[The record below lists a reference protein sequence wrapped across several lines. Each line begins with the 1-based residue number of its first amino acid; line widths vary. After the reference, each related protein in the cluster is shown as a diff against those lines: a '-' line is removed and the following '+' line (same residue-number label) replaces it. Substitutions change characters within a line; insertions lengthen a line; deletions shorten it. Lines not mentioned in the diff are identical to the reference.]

1 MLLGYLPRNPLK
13 WEDGRDRDTPDEYNP
28 SSPKENIDQ
37 LSILSYDEDEKQL
50 LKNDDLIIT
59 CNLQLEI
66 ARKNIDN
73 KKPIVDRDD
82 NRIIT
87 ASKRA
92 LCEIYPTL
100 KFMINQT
107 VSKNNLDE
115 MDRFDLEKVCKHLE
129 ELNNICNN
137 IYVKP

>member
-1 MLLGYLPRNPLK
+1 MNSSRNNNK
-13 WEDGRDRDTPDEYNP
+13 TKKIISTTY
-28 SSPKENIDQ
+28 IIII
-37 LSILSYDEDEKQL
+37 IL
-50 LKNDDLIIT
+50 IT
-59 CNLQLEI
+59 CQYFNLQIINYEKYHLKAGYNSLKKI
-66 ARKNIDN
+66 ILKAPRGIIYDRN

-87 ASKRA
+87 ASKKA

-107 VSKNNLDE
+107 ISKNNLDE

-129 ELNNICNN
+129 ELNNICNT
-137 IYVKP
+137 IYAKS